1 MCNYHYFLFIIYMYK
16 KDNLTIIAIT
26 ITMAVSYI
34 LMTRVS
40 VILSAKNTN
49 EEIFQKVQAY
59 SQLIFYAHGSL
70 N

>member
-1 MCNYHYFLFIIYMYK
+1 MYK

-34 LMTRVS
+34 LMTRIS

-49 EEIFQKVQAY
+49 EEISQKV
-59 SQLIFYAHGSL
+59 
-70 N
+70 